1 MILIVSNFIEVID
14 IYLHI
19 FEVYNL
25 INIDMYIYP
34 KTVSTIKIL
43 NISITSK
50 SFLRSISSFRSWF
63 LLDQMLRQQLRMVVG
78 HLSFKSVKLPSK
90 KPTKRG
96 KSPLFLIIILFEN
109 LLCLRNWCCH
119 SDTFQWVRIFQ
130 WMKIIKLRE

>member
-19 FEVYNL
+19 FEVYSL

-50 SFLRSISSFRSWF
+50 GFLRSISSFRSWSP
-63 LLDQMLRQQLRMVVG
+63 LYQMLQEQLRMVVG
-78 HLSFKSVKLPSK
+78 HLSFKPVKLPSK
-90 KPTKRG
+90 KPT
-96 KSPLFLIIILFEN
+96 N
-109 LLCLRNWCCH
+109 
-119 SDTFQWVRIFQ
+119 
-130 WMKIIKLRE
+130 

>member
-19 FEVYNL
+19 FEVYSL

-50 SFLRSISSFRSWF
+50 GFLRSISSFRSWSP
-63 LLDQMLRQQLRMVVG
+63 LYQMLQEQLRMVVG
-78 HLSFKSVKLPSK
+78 HLSFKPVKLPSK
-90 KPTKRG
+90 KPTNWEKN
-96 KSPLFLIIILFEN
+96 PLFLIIILFEN
-109 LLCLRNWCCH
+109 LLCLRTWCCH
-119 SDTFQWVRIFQ
+119 SDTFQWVRIFDE
-130 WMKIIKLRE
+130 WKL